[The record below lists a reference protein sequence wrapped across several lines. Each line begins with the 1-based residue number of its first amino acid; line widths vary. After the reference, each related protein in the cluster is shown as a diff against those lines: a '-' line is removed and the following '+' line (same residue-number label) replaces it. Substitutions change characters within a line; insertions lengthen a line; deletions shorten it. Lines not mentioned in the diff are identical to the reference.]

1 MPYPGA
7 RASDPVRLREAAAAY
22 RGVLTGAEPPEQMP
36 EYSALL
42 RETALP
48 MVSLRPRPGLDG
60 EGILRQMCQRCHNP
74 ALDQTLSRAA
84 FDVTRLDTLS
94 RDEKDEAKRRLRLPA
109 ASPRHMPPE
118 RFGELSPGEIAAAL
132 EALDR
137 LVSSCPLERALEYPP
152 QVA

>member
-1 MPYPGA
+1 
-7 RASDPVRLREAAAAY
+7 
-22 RGVLTGAEPPEQMP
+22 
-36 EYSALL
+36 
-42 RETALP
+42 
-48 MVSLRPRPGLDG
+48 
-60 EGILRQMCQRCHNP
+60 
-74 ALDQTLSRAA
+74 
-84 FDVTRLDTLS
+84 VTRLDTLS

-109 ASPRHMPPE
+109 TSPRHMPPE